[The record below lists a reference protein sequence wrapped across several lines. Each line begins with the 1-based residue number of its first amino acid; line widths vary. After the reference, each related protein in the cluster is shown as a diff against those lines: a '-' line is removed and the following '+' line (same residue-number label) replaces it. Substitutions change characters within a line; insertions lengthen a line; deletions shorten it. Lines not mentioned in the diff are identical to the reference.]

1 MVSTVPTI
9 EGSFKQKLC
18 RPLIYEKENY
28 RTDHIPSG
36 PVQNV
41 PAPKF
46 VRFMN
51 PEDLFGIAR
60 KILPLYTSNVSLQE
74 RMPQDEASL
83 CIVTEAD
90 VAAIARLS
98 LLHPVNIA
106 ATAALIKKN
115 GRLECRQERTVGTTR
130 PDTTW
135 VYVDSNNNEKTI
147 AILEYKNT
155 SILRRSDFN
164 QAGVSTSVEAIDMM
178 KWLSKANKDTKLEH
192 NARSVSKQARNY
204 SQKGGTPDVAV
215 FDWKS
220 MVVYDFSIVS
230 ETLESP
236 SPTLLTWFSETGTN
250 YVDSGNMKT
259 FRALLL
265 GFLLRALKR
274 HGLA

>member
-1 MVSTVPTI
+1 MVSIVPTI

-18 RPLIYEKENY
+18 RPLIYGETNY
-28 RTDHIPSG
+28 RPDHIPSG

-46 VRFMN
+46 VKFLN

-60 KILPLYTSNVSLQE
+60 KIFPLYATNVPLQE

-83 CIVTEAD
+83 YIVTEAD

-135 VYVDSNNNEKTI
+135 VYVDSKNNEKTI
-147 AILEYKNT
+147 AILECKNT
-155 SILRRSDFN
+155 SILRRSDFD
-164 QAGVSTSVEAIDMM
+164 QAEVSTPVEAIDMM
-178 KWLSKANKDTKLEH
+178 KWLNKANKDTKLEH
-192 NARSVSKQARNY
+192 NARSVSKQA
-204 SQKGGTPDVAV
+204 
-215 FDWKS
+215 KS
-220 MVVYDFSIVS
+220 MVVYDFSMVS
-230 ETLESP
+230 ETLGSP
-236 SPTLLTWFSETGTN
+236 APTLLTWFSETGTN